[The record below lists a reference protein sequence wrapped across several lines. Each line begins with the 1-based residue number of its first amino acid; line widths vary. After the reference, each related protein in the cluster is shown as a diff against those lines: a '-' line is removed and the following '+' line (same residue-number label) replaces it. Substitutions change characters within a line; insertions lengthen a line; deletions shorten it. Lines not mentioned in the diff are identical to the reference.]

1 MVKKKRGD
9 SALKNVW
16 YFGRVIANTILKKF
30 MKTLILSTVL
40 SICATYIW
48 SQNTKSVPDVDIKD
62 LKGSTFN
69 TKNLQNDGKPMVINF
84 WATWCTPCKKELN
97 NIAEL
102 YEDWQAE
109 TGVKIIAISID
120 DTRNTSKVA
129 PYVNSKS
136 WEYEVYLDPNG
147 DFKRAMNVNNVPHT
161 FLVNANREIVWQHNS
176 YSEGDEHELY
186 EKIKKLAKGES
197 LD

>member
-1 MVKKKRGD
+1 
-9 SALKNVW
+9 
-16 YFGRVIANTILKKF
+16 